1 MVVAKFIL
9 YLSHSKKALY
19 KNIGNIKFL
28 IKHIWYFPLHI
39 KSLWLMKWY
48 PNLKNIPD
56 EQSIDKKK
64 SNGIRK
70 KCFSRRHAKWFNE
83 AISAVLT
90 FQGPV
95 HTYLINFP

>member
-39 KSLWLMKWY
+39 KSLWLIKWY

-64 SNGIRK
+64 V
-70 KCFSRRHAKWFNE
+70 KWNTQKMFFKNTCK
-83 AISAVLT
+83 V
-90 FQGPV
+90 V
-95 HTYLINFP
+95 

>member
-56 EQSIDKKK
+56 EQSIDKK
-64 SNGIRK
+64 SQMEY
-70 KCFSRRHAKWFNE
+70 AKNVFQE
-83 AISAVLT
+83 HMQSGLMKQSALS
-90 FQGPV
+90 
-95 HTYLINFP
+95 

>member
-56 EQSIDKKK
+56 
-64 SNGIRK
+64 
-70 KCFSRRHAKWFNE
+70 
-83 AISAVLT
+83 
-90 FQGPV
+90 
-95 HTYLINFP
+95 